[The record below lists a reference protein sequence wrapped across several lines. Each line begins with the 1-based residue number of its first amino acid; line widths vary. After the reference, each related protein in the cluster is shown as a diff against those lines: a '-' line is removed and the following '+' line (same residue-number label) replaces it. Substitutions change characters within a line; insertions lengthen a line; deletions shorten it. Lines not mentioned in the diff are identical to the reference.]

1 MRGDLSDFAMLM
13 TRYFA
18 YDDYL
23 DVTISDAF
31 AALLMVKRLHLQQE
45 MESKQRLAEETLEQ
59 EKMTEN
65 KDFRNVT
72 DIDRN
77 SKAMNNLTNPRNPFA
92 TTACDVLAVSNGDS
106 TMAGSGF
113 LTTI

>member
-1 MRGDLSDFAMLM
+1 MGRWS
-13 TRYFA
+13 
-18 YDDYL
+18 
-23 DVTISDAF
+23 SDAF
-31 AALLMVKRLHLQQE
+31 LKYIREQVAQF
-45 MESKQRLAEETLEQ
+45 SKGVSR
-59 EKMTEN
+59 KMTEN

-77 SKAMNNLTNPRNPFA
+77 SKAMNNLTNPRNTFA
-92 TTACDVLAVSNGDS
+92 TAACDVLAVSNGDS